1 MTGSLA
7 VPFRFTAQMHDWFFC
22 RIALTVFEMYV
33 LSLVDAVLIVGR
45 DCILYRCSWKMTNF
59 LKNCKEKFAGS
70 KIVCTFAIPSEQ
82 ARENQRSL
90 TILREI
96 TR

>member
-7 VPFRFTAQMHDWFFC
+7 VPFRFTAQMHDRFFC
-22 RIALTVFEMYV
+22 WIALAVFAMYV

-45 DCILYRCSWKMTNF
+45 DCILYRYSGKMTNF
-59 LKNCKEKFAGS
+59 LKNCKEKFAGL

-82 ARENQRSL
+82 ARE
-90 TILREI
+90 TKDH
-96 TR
+96 

>member
-22 RIALTVFEMYV
+22 RIALTLFGMYV

-45 DCILYRCSWKMTNF
+45 DCI
-59 LKNCKEKFAGS
+59 
-70 KIVCTFAIPSEQ
+70 
-82 ARENQRSL
+82 
-90 TILREI
+90 
-96 TR
+96 

>member
-7 VPFRFTAQMHDWFFC
+7 APFRVTAQMYDRFFC
-22 RIALTVFEMYV
+22 WIALTVFGMCV
-33 LSLVDAVLIVGR
+33 LSIVDAVLIVGR